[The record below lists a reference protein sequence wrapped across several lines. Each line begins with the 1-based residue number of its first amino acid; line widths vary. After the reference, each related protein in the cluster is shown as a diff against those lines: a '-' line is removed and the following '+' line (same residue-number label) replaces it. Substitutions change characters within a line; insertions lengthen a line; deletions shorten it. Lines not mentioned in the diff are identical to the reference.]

1 MGCFWVLP
9 KISFE
14 KIAITHDISITLHYT
29 LCCVPTL
36 TCCSSPCCP
45 APAGACSLL
54 QWCLGYFQRI
64 HQRFIFP
71 CHAGMCP
78 KSEKPVHIHS
88 SNGFAIATGP
98 KRLQLASL
106 GNTLAK
112 ESIHTKNVTE
122 RSKRLEPKKNIL
134 KKNTQKYLLALL
146 AGGRLYTDLSP
157 LIHLAECWTKSCD
170 FQLPCGKQDHPTRC
184 FHSGQESVCRF

>member
-1 MGCFWVLP
+1 VWGVFGCFQKSVL
-9 KISFE
+9 KRSLSF
-14 KIAITHDISITLHYT
+14 ILYPLHYT

-122 RSKRLEPKKNIL
+122 RSKRLEPKK
-134 KKNTQKYLLALL
+134 K
-146 AGGRLYTDLSP
+146 
-157 LIHLAECWTKSCD
+157 
-170 FQLPCGKQDHPTRC
+170 
-184 FHSGQESVCRF
+184 